1 MSEEKKEAVSRR
13 GFVKTAGAGI
23 VGLVVGAGIGYG
35 ASQMAGAPSP
45 GVAPTVTVTKPGEM
59 AFPFNLPRKGDTPAD
74 RAINAAKFLLENHP
88 EWKGTELVL
97 ACVGGYQVGF
107 EAMRK
112 RWESETGTKVTIATT
127 PLPEYFDKM
136 MVEAVTKT
144 GAIDLLNI
152 QPMHVS
158 DLAEAGL
165 LYQLDDVSM
174 WLDALEH
181 GKPYGYVYPLEY
193 FIPRYKGKLYGL
205 VQDGDVATLYYRT
218 DWMNDPKEKEG
229 FEKQYGYP
237 LAPAKTILE
246 YRDQAA
252 WFYRPNEKKYG
263 FVEYRELTRN
273 ANKFYC
279 YFNSKKWP
287 NNYYFDDDMKP
298 QLTTKEGIEAATIYV
313 EMMKY
318 GPPDLPALLGV
329 APATY
334 FAEGK
339 AFESI
344 NFPSFANLIQV
355 EGAASRNK
363 WDTAPVPGWYV
374 DGPDGKKIL
383 NRRSVNLA
391 SWSLA
396 VSNHSKKRDLACCL
410 AVYMAD
416 PWILLEGILQP
427 GTWHDM
433 SRYCHV
439 GLAAPAKLKDRR
451 GPLLSYFEENA
462 SVLTPMVTGLIAATE
477 YNVTL
482 SKNLHAAMVGTMDPV
497 KALETTEKQWE
508 EITNRVG
515 REKQIA
521 AWKELKK
528 WYPTT
533 VI

>member
-1 MSEEKKEAVSRR
+1 MSEEKKEVSRR
-13 GFVKTAGAGI
+13 GFMKTAGAGI
-23 VGLVVGAGIGYG
+23 VGLAVGAGIGYG
-35 ASQMAGAPSP
+35 ASQMAAPTPGA
-45 GVAPTVTVTKPGEM
+45 APTVTVAKPAEM

-74 RAINAAKFLLENHP
+74 RAINAAKYLLEKHP

-107 EAMRK
+107 NEMKK
-112 RWESETGTKVTIATT
+112 RWEEETGTKVTVATT
-127 PLPEYFDKM
+127 PLPEYFDKL

-144 GAIDLLNI
+144 GTIDLLNI

-165 LYQLDDVSM
+165 LYPLDDVSM
-174 WLDALEH
+174 WIDIWEH
-181 GKPYGYVYPLEY
+181 GRPYGYIYPLEY
-193 FIPRYKGKLYGL
+193 FIPRYKGKLYGF
-205 VQDGDVATLYYRT
+205 VQDGDIAVLYYRK

-246 YRDQAA
+246 YRDMAEY
-252 WFYRPNEKKYG
+252 FYRPDKKIYG
-263 FVEYRELTRN
+263 FVEYREVTRN
-273 ANKFYC
+273 INKFCC

-287 NNYYFDDDMKP
+287 NNYYFDDNMKP
-298 QLTTKEGIEAATIYV
+298 QLTTKEGIEAATIFV

-318 GPPDLPALLGV
+318 GPPDLPSLLGT

-344 NFPSFANLIQV
+344 NFPSFANIIQDPKAV
-355 EGAASRNK
+355 SKDK

-374 DGPDGKKIL
+374 DGPTGKIL

-391 SWSLA
+391 SWCLA

-410 AVYMAD
+410 AAYMAD
-416 PWILLEGILQP
+416 PWVLLTGILQP
-427 GTWHDM
+427 GTWHDP

-439 GLAAPAKLKDRR
+439 GLGAPAILRERR

-477 YNVTL
+477 YNVSA

-508 EITNRVG
+508 EITERVG
-515 REKQIA
+515 RQKQIE